1 MPITNDRTHGAGRTG
16 SRGLPWGSDPATA
29 DVTYTDEELAWLK
42 AIDRYRRLS
51 GRPCVN
57 LREAFRLALSLGYQ
71 KGA

>member
-1 MPITNDRTHGAGRTG
+1 
-16 SRGLPWGSDPATA
+16 
-29 DVTYTDEELAWLK
+29 VTYTDEELAWLK